1 MPRKIF
7 IADDETALRYL
18 LRETL
23 IDEDYEVTEAEDGE
37 EAIVKLRED
46 QYDLVILDY
55 MMPGHTGVE
64 VCEWLR
70 QNNNPN
76 QTKPV
81 ILLTA
86 KVQEQDRQRAKQ
98 ADVTAYITKPFS
110 PLQLLDTIEELIVGK
125 SKG

>member
-1 MPRKIF
+1 MSKKIF
-7 IADDETALRYL
+7 IADDERALRYL

-23 IDEDYEVTEAEDGE
+23 IDEDYEVSEAEDGE
-37 EAIVKLRED
+37 EAIAKLQED
-46 QYDLVILDY
+46 QYDLIILDY

-70 QNNNPN
+70 HNNNPN

-110 PLQLLDTIEELIVGK
+110 PLQLLNTIEELIVG
-125 SKG
+125 